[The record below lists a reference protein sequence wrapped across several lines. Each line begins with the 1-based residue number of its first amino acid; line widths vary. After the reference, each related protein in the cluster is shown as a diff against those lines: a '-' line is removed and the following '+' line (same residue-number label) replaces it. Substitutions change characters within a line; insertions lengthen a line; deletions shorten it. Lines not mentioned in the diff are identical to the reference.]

1 MDWHEIV
8 KEQISSGLSGRE
20 FCRVGGYSEREFYK
34 HKRLLRVGRQE
45 LAPKFVRVESSNRV
59 SLELEGGT
67 KIRVLA
73 SDLKEVL
80 AALR

>member
-1 MDWHEIV
+1 MDWMEV
-8 KEQISSGLSGRE
+8 VREQMSSGMSGRE
-20 FCRVGGYSEREFYK
+20 FCRVRGYSEGEFYK
-34 HKRLLRVGRQE
+34 HKKLIKVGRQE
-45 LAPKFVRVESSNRV
+45 QLPKFSRVESRDRV